1 MREFVVTLR
10 CGLKFVVKADRVV
23 RLDHQYLALILDRP
37 PAIGDADGP
46 GDIVAMFERNQAAVV
61 VARNNLVSEEK
72 CDPIGP
78 GELDGAGN
86 SDIPF

>member
-1 MREFVVTLR
+1 MREYVVTLR

-23 RLDHQYLALILDRP
+23 RLDHQYLALVVDRP
-37 PAIGDADGP
+37 PTIGDADGV
-46 GDIVAMFERNQAAVV
+46 GDIVAMFERNQAAVI
-61 VARNNLVSEEK
+61 VARNHLVSEEK

-78 GELDGAGN
+78 ESDTDARH